1 MPPVLRCVYSSNNV
15 SSTIIL
21 GIVVTGQENS
31 VPGTSGNL
39 HSWWWKM
46 VTLSF
51 WCWLCTFFLTVVR
64 FLTNISF
71 PFVKQIKV
79 DLWKTSSIFFLPY
92 ISRTWKILDWWNKLM
107 LGFSENPCHL
117 WELSI
122 PARCLWLAESFNLWV
137 ERMALTGGLR
147 SLSGFAGEIVNSIG
161 QRNLRSFGKVK
172 EF

>member
-1 MPPVLRCVYSSNNV
+1 MMKD
-15 SSTIIL
+15 
-21 GIVVTGQENS
+21 GD
-31 VPGTSGNL
+31 
-39 HSWWWKM
+39 
-46 VTLSF
+46 
-51 WCWLCTFFLTVVR
+51 TFLLMLIMHIFLTVVR

-161 QRNLRSFGKVK
+161 QRNLRSSGKVK
-172 EF
+172 EFLKPMTVATIMEGGVLASTGLLLCFSLVLQCR

>member
-1 MPPVLRCVYSSNNV
+1 MPPVLRCVYSTNNV

-31 VPGTSGNL
+31 VPGTSLGIYIL
-39 HSWWWKM
+39 DDERWWHFPFD
-46 VTLSF
+46 VDYAH
-51 WCWLCTFFLTVVR
+51 FFNSCQIP
-64 FLTNISF
+64 TNISF

-92 ISRTWKILDWWNKLM
+92 ISRTWKTLDWWNKLM

-161 QRNLRSFGKVK
+161 QRNLHSSGKVK